1 MTAQVKI
8 VLFSLPLHYSAFF
21 MKYFIFIFYYIHQSS
36 LFVTFSYFH
45 TFQSVFS
52 HCPDSSG
59 RMEVAAY
66 EELGGPKVNR
76 IIEDT
81 RHGVTIYISEP
92 RVQNFFPGLKVPFDL
107 SIKHFP
113 LVHGFLLRHPTNIQ
127 AANIMP

>member
-1 MTAQVKI
+1 MTAQVKNCT
-8 VLFSLPLHYSAFF
+8 VFASATLFCVFYD
-21 MKYFIFIFYYIHQSS
+21 IFYFYFLLHTSI
-36 LFVTFSYFH
+36 FFIVAVSYFH
-45 TFQSVFS
+45 EFQSVFS

-92 RVQNFFPGLKVPFDL
+92 HVQNFFPGLKVPFDL
-107 SIKHFP
+107 SIKHFS